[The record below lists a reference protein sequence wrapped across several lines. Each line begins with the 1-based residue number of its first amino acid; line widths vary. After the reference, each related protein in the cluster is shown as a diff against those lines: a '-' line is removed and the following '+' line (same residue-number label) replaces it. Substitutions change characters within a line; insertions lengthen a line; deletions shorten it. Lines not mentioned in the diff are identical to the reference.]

1 MKSFCCSY
9 AGTIREQNQDFVLV
23 DEKLRLTLV
32 VDGNGPAGTAVAKQA
47 AERIRGRVS
56 EVAAVTG
63 ANESLYRLQEAV
75 DGAAVFCKTIEPL
88 SSFSL
93 AALWFNRGVVSIIAS
108 GRCTAIST
116 DTDLHILRQSAIS
129 APIKPEQN
137 YLLCSEGF
145 TPVLDDKTMQ
155 EFLRQNLVE
164 ESLPEAFNLQ
174 AAAVY
179 DGDDRSAV
187 LVCLEP
193 ADLRVGEPRE
203 IVLFEHYDK
212 EYSFPVWALL
222 SVCAAACAGIAA
234 TLIKLASLG
243 GGKKSDAMVL
253 VMKLFRFVG
262 NANLHDSN

>member
-1 MKSFCCSY
+1 M
-9 AGTIREQNQDFVLV
+9 LV

-47 AERIRGRVS
+47 AERIRGRVA

-63 ANESLYRLQEAV
+63 ANEGLYRLQEAV
-75 DGAAVFCKTIEPL
+75 DEAAVFCKTIEPL

-129 APIKPEQN
+129 AAIQPEQN

-155 EFLRQNLVE
+155 EFLRQNLVLPLVNLVE

-193 ADLRVGEPRE
+193 TDLRVGEPRE

-262 NANLHDSN
+262 NANLHDSD